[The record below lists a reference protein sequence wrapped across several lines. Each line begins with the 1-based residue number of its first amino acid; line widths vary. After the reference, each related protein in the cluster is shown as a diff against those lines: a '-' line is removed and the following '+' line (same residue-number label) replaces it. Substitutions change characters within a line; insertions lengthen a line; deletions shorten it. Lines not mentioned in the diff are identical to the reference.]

1 MTFDFEYLIYTFRQF
16 HAILDQFHNKK
27 FHIYE
32 NMNFLDLIFSIGF
45 TIKHIYP
52 TIIALTT
59 VLHGPVSP
67 LRFTQR
73 NQYHAIL
80 PVLVASNFT
89 TKGDAEHVP

>member
-1 MTFDFEYLIYTFRQF
+1 MRL
-16 HAILDQFHNKK
+16 K
-27 FHIYE
+27 FH
-32 NMNFLDLIFSIGF
+32 
-45 TIKHIYP
+45 P

-73 NQYHAIL
+73 SQYQAIL
-80 PVLVASNFT
+80 PTLLASNFT